1 MERFEIENSREF
13 KAAQELASALNDYG
27 WNEKRFAL
35 ATTTFHQTLQQTL
48 FRTIVEILK
57 VYADPQRRTD
67 LRNEASKEGAKKL
80 MEVLEELHIP
90 FIWETVETYRNYI
103 WGGYHNQR
111 GVLLFLFTNILKQ
124 RKLCYTTNL
133 KITKNSKTCL
143 ELSSMETGYAAERT
157 GYCWHISGTRDYY
170 MKQ

>member
-1 MERFEIENSREF
+1 MAGQCNYILTKNESERKMERFEIENSREF
-13 KAAQELASALNDYG
+13 KVARALNDYG

-90 FIWETVETYRNYI
+90 FI
-103 WGGYHNQR
+103 
-111 GVLLFLFTNILKQ
+111 
-124 RKLCYTTNL
+124 
-133 KITKNSKTCL
+133 
-143 ELSSMETGYAAERT
+143 
-157 GYCWHISGTRDYY
+157 
-170 MKQ
+170 

>member
-13 KAAQELASALNDYG
+13 KAAQELARALNDYG

-35 ATTTFHQTLQQTL
+35 ATTT
-48 FRTIVEILK
+48 LK

-90 FIWETVETYRNYI
+90 FI
-103 WGGYHNQR
+103 
-111 GVLLFLFTNILKQ
+111 
-124 RKLCYTTNL
+124 
-133 KITKNSKTCL
+133 
-143 ELSSMETGYAAERT
+143 
-157 GYCWHISGTRDYY
+157 
-170 MKQ
+170 

>member
-13 KAAQELASALNDYG
+13 KAAQELARALNDYG

-90 FIWETVETYRNYI
+90 FIRETVETYRNYI
-103 WGGYHNQR
+103 
-111 GVLLFLFTNILKQ
+111 
-124 RKLCYTTNL
+124 
-133 KITKNSKTCL
+133 
-143 ELSSMETGYAAERT
+143 
-157 GYCWHISGTRDYY
+157 
-170 MKQ
+170 

>member
-13 KAAQELASALNDYG
+13 KAAQELARALNDYG

-48 FRTIVEILK
+48 T

-90 FIWETVETYRNYI
+90 FI
-103 WGGYHNQR
+103 
-111 GVLLFLFTNILKQ
+111 
-124 RKLCYTTNL
+124 
-133 KITKNSKTCL
+133 
-143 ELSSMETGYAAERT
+143 
-157 GYCWHISGTRDYY
+157 
-170 MKQ
+170 

>member
-13 KAAQELASALNDYG
+13 QELARALNDYG

-90 FIWETVETYRNYI
+90 FI
-103 WGGYHNQR
+103 
-111 GVLLFLFTNILKQ
+111 
-124 RKLCYTTNL
+124 
-133 KITKNSKTCL
+133 
-143 ELSSMETGYAAERT
+143 
-157 GYCWHISGTRDYY
+157 
-170 MKQ
+170 

>member
-1 MERFEIENSREF
+1 MAGQGNYILTKNESERKMERFEIENSREF
-13 KAAQELASALNDYG
+13 KAAQELARALNDYG

-48 FRTIVEILK
+48 FRTIVEILT

-90 FIWETVETYRNYI
+90 FI
-103 WGGYHNQR
+103 
-111 GVLLFLFTNILKQ
+111 
-124 RKLCYTTNL
+124 
-133 KITKNSKTCL
+133 
-143 ELSSMETGYAAERT
+143 
-157 GYCWHISGTRDYY
+157 
-170 MKQ
+170 

>member
-13 KAAQELASALNDYG
+13 KAAQELALNDYG

-90 FIWETVETYRNYI
+90 FI
-103 WGGYHNQR
+103 
-111 GVLLFLFTNILKQ
+111 
-124 RKLCYTTNL
+124 
-133 KITKNSKTCL
+133 
-143 ELSSMETGYAAERT
+143 
-157 GYCWHISGTRDYY
+157 
-170 MKQ
+170 

>member
-1 MERFEIENSREF
+1 MAGQYNYILTKNKSERNMERFELENSKEF
-13 KAAQELASALNDYG
+13 KAAQELARALNDYG

-67 LRNEASKEGAKKL
+67 LKNEASREGARKL

-90 FIWETVETYRNYI
+90 FI
-103 WGGYHNQR
+103 
-111 GVLLFLFTNILKQ
+111 
-124 RKLCYTTNL
+124 
-133 KITKNSKTCL
+133 
-143 ELSSMETGYAAERT
+143 
-157 GYCWHISGTRDYY
+157 
-170 MKQ
+170 

>member
-1 MERFEIENSREF
+1 MAHYTFDIIKYTLITEEGETYKDFIEMMPSLTVQATNYIAATFKAEKAYPSDKYVHQLIECNYILTKNESERKMERFEIENSREF
-13 KAAQELASALNDYG
+13 KAAQELARALNDYG

-90 FIWETVETYRNYI
+90 FI
-103 WGGYHNQR
+103 
-111 GVLLFLFTNILKQ
+111 
-124 RKLCYTTNL
+124 
-133 KITKNSKTCL
+133 
-143 ELSSMETGYAAERT
+143 
-157 GYCWHISGTRDYY
+157 
-170 MKQ
+170 